1 MVVKNYCSLPTEI
14 LSLEAHSSRMA
25 AYPAIAPNLGYIMN
39 ISLSERAYDRS
50 KGNYWKDAGICSPKM
65 LTIPAQNVKTGLQ
78 LDSFDNGGD
87 FDMFDVYTCDVGP
100 NTTLL
105 DARYNINIRANGS
118 SSSLDGM
125 VLPQIW
131 LNIGTPDELLPHY
144 NVSYMHGITPWLVPS
159 WQLAAGI
166 HSIAEMSMAKRKF
179 IESPFL
185 RDTLGGM
192 KPKYQSITLFPID
205 TIHERSLN
213 MSLASG
219 TITPS
224 NRTQFSSSN
233 TRQNINK
240 LRTDV
245 NSLPQTCEVIEDYRA
260 GTAFDAI
267 GSIGGLLAIL
277 QGLHVLLFG
286 RPIFWGIFGAK
297 LLTPFGLL
305 GGLSS
310 AGFRRRLQE
319 HYYSKAD
326 SCELDESSREDTIRL
341 HAFLRDYVIDFGP
354 ADSRSEGDSRLLA

>member
-1 MVVKNYCSLPTEI
+1 
-14 LSLEAHSSRMA
+14 MA

-192 KPKYQSITLFPID
+192 KPVS
-205 TIHERSLN
+205 RSYD
-213 MSLASG
+213 S
-219 TITPS
+219 
-224 NRTQFSSSN
+224 
-233 TRQNINK
+233 
-240 LRTDV
+240 TD
-245 NSLPQTCEVIEDYRA
+245 SEA
-260 GTAFDAI
+260 GTKQVNQYYLTYEPRVLIPLMDRYDSREIAQYVI
-267 GSIGGLLAIL
+267 SKRHNNSIEPNP
-277 QGLHVLLFG
+277 VLL
-286 RPIFWGIFGAK
+286 
-297 LLTPFGLL
+297 L
-305 GGLSS
+305 
-310 AGFRRRLQE
+310 
-319 HYYSKAD
+319 
-326 SCELDESSREDTIRL
+326 
-341 HAFLRDYVIDFGP
+341 
-354 ADSRSEGDSRLLA
+354 